1 MKRFILLFTIVLHA
15 AFSSDF
21 GAYAQTIQREDII
34 KKDSALF
41 HELAIDDT
49 ICPMMN
55 FQIAMQCYNFLKG
68 SRYWEMTRHGIPSRT
83 STAITSS
90 LTDNMAY
97 YIYQRDPYVN
107 PPANQAYEYEEGNIK
122 WGFYKDLWNDTF
134 EKRHKA
140 PYNESEEKRDF
151 VERLKKF
158 SQSATYQPLIFK
170 IIAVKY
176 NGSIERYVD
185 DLYKNSIMSNQKRL
199 KRFVRTPS
207 YKRLDKD
214 YGAQLTL
221 SLMVYKYWLENR
233 ATIRPRLTGAY
244 VYVAE
249 QGEK

>member
-1 MKRFILLFTIVLHA
+1 MYISFSRLYVA
-15 AFSSDF
+15 A
-21 GAYAQTIQREDII
+21 
-34 KKDSALF
+34 
-41 HELAIDDT
+41 
-49 ICPMMN
+49 
-55 FQIAMQCYNFLKG
+55 
-68 SRYWEMTRHGIPSRT
+68 
-83 STAITSS
+83 S
-90 LTDNMAY
+90 LDY
-97 YIYQRDPYVN
+97 GF
-107 PPANQAYEYEEGNIK
+107 EYKENNIK
-122 WGFYKDLWNDTF
+122 WGFYKAIWNDAF

-176 NGSIERYVD
+176 NGSIEKYVD
-185 DLYKNSIMSNQKRL
+185 DLYKNSIMSNKKRL

-207 YKRLDKD
+207 FKRLDKD

>member
-1 MKRFILLFTIVLHA
+1 MA
-15 AFSSDF
+15 ASLD
-21 GAYAQTIQREDII
+21 
-34 KKDSALF
+34 
-41 HELAIDDT
+41 
-49 ICPMMN
+49 
-55 FQIAMQCYNFLKG
+55 YNF
-68 SRYWEMTRHGIPSRT
+68 
-83 STAITSS
+83 
-90 LTDNMAY
+90 
-97 YIYQRDPYVN
+97 
-107 PPANQAYEYEEGNIK
+107 EYKENNIK
-122 WGFYKDLWNDTF
+122 WDFYKGIWNDAF

-158 SQSATYQPLIFK
+158 SKSATYQPLIFK

-176 NGSIERYVD
+176 NGSIEKYVD
-185 DLYKNSIMSNQKRL
+185 DLYKNSIMSNKKRL

-244 VYVAE
+244 VYVAN
-249 QGEK
+249 QTGE

>member
-1 MKRFILLFTIVLHA
+1 MKRFILLITIVLHA

-21 GAYAQTIQREDII
+21 GVYAQTIQREDVI

-49 ICPMMN
+49 ICPMIN
-55 FQIAMQCYNFLKG
+55 FQLAMRCYDFLKG
-68 SRYWEMTRHGIPSRT
+68 YRYWERNRYVVSPGNNFWSY
-83 STAITSS
+83 
-90 LTDNMAY
+90 TDKFE
-97 YIYQRDPYVN
+97 YICAQNPYFR
-107 PPANQAYEYEEGNIK
+107 ANLEYEEKNIK
-122 WGFYKDLWNDTF
+122 WDFYKDLWNDAF

-176 NGSIERYVD
+176 NGSVERYVD
-185 DLYKNSIMSNQKRL
+185 DLYKNSIMSNKKRL
-199 KRFVRTPS
+199 KRFVRTPNF
-207 YKRLDKD
+207 KRLDKD

>member
-15 AFSSDF
+15 TFSSDF
-21 GAYAQTIQREDII
+21 VACAQSNQQEDII

-49 ICPMMN
+49 ICPMIN
-55 FQIAMQCYNFLKG
+55 FQLAMRCYDYLKG
-68 SRYWEMTRHGIPSRT
+68 YRYWERNRYVVSPGNNFWSYTDKIEYL
-83 STAITSS
+83 S
-90 LTDNMAY
+90 L
-97 YIYQRDPYVN
+97 QDPYV
-107 PPANQAYEYEEGNIK
+107 AAHRDYDFEYKENNIK
-122 WGFYKDLWNDTF
+122 WGFYKAIWNDAF

-185 DLYKNSIMSNQKRL
+185 DLYKHSIMSNEKRL

>member
-1 MKRFILLFTIVLHA
+1 MKRFILLITIVLHA

-49 ICPMMN
+49 ICPMIN
-55 FQIAMQCYNFLKG
+55 FQLAMRCYNFLKG
-68 SRYWEMTRHGIPSRT
+68 YRQWEKTKGVY
-83 STAITSS
+83 AIENFWTYTDKIEYLS
-90 LTDNMAY
+90 L
-97 YIYQRDPYVN
+97 QDPYV
-107 PPANQAYEYEEGNIK
+107 AASLEHDFEYKENNIK

-185 DLYKNSIMSNQKRL
+185 DLYKNSIMSNKKRL

-221 SLMVYKYWLENR
+221 SLMVYKYWLDNR